1 MKLDDIE
8 GIKLLSNGKDVIAQ
22 SQIGEYTAENVID
35 GRKDTYWMASPY
47 YQWLKLDLGNGYP
60 VNRIQLDFGRDRN
73 RYYHYYM
80 EYSMDNLNW
89 ELAIEKVDNT
99 ISDTDEI
106 DYDVSF
112 HARYIRITM
121 TYCSLA
127 MNVKIYNINI
137 YGYENNVSFDNRLCC
152 VGWKVPAVN
161 CDVSEG
167 FECIEVSDTEDG
179 WPAHVMATQFAGSYI
194 HLKQVDFANHRIDQ
208 FRGSFGFPSKDREK
222 LIRVEIR
229 LDRIDGEIIGTMDIF
244 RQYTPWTILACD
256 IKREDNTLV
265 QGVHDVYFVLTRVDA
280 PQTLMV
286 HWLSF
291 VKKSPLPQPIQKPKS
306 IPLSEDGEYEVYF
319 GNLHSHTAFSD
330 GTAVPEYAYD
340 YARYKAG
347 LDFLAITEHSNLY
360 DETFDFDKSR
370 KWADLKRFAMEKTED
385 GAFLALIG
393 SETTWYNQFGHMNT
407 YNIDFYLNT
416 YELKYNDVSNYYNTV
431 KQYPNSIN
439 QWNHPWSC
447 GNRHLDNFEPY
458 DKNLDQV
465 LYMVEINHLES
476 PEQGGLSY
484 YISALDKGW
493 HVSPAGNQ
501 DNHNDQWGTQNHL
514 RTAVLMEKLT
524 TKHLYDA
531 IQNYRVYFT
540 CAVHLKV
547 WFWVNGAIMGSRT
560 KSSDEYFIRIKAGN
574 QLNESPIVK
583 AEIIGERGVVRNT
596 IHFEGHDVEATVTL
610 TGNERYYFLKVYQA
624 NDEFAA
630 TSPVWIE
637 G

>member
-1 MKLDDIE
+1 
-8 GIKLLSNGKDVIAQ
+8 
-22 SQIGEYTAENVID
+22 
-35 GRKDTYWMASPY
+35 
-47 YQWLKLDLGNGYP
+47 
-60 VNRIQLDFGRDRN
+60 
-73 RYYHYYM
+73 
-80 EYSMDNLNW
+80 
-89 ELAIEKVDNT
+89 
-99 ISDTDEI
+99 
-106 DYDVSF
+106 
-112 HARYIRITM
+112 
-121 TYCSLA
+121 
-127 MNVKIYNINI
+127 
-137 YGYENNVSFDNRLCC
+137 
-152 VGWKVPAVN
+152 
-161 CDVSEG
+161 
-167 FECIEVSDTEDG
+167 
-179 WPAHVMATQFAGSYI
+179 
-194 HLKQVDFANHRIDQ
+194 
-208 FRGSFGFPSKDREK
+208 
-222 LIRVEIR
+222 
-229 LDRIDGEIIGTMDIF
+229 
-244 RQYTPWTILACD
+244 
-256 IKREDNTLV
+256 
-265 QGVHDVYFVLTRVDA
+265 
-280 PQTLMV
+280 MV

-360 DETFDFDKSR
+360 DEAFDFDKSR

-547 WFWVNGAIMGSRT
+547 WFWVNGAIMGSRI
-560 KSSDEYFIRIKAGN
+560 KSSDEYLIRIKAGN
-574 QLNESPIVK
+574 QADESPIVK
-583 AEIIGERGVVRNT
+583 AEIIGERGI
-596 IHFEGHDVEATVTL
+596 IHHTFNFEGHDVEATVTL

-630 TSPVWIE
+630 TSPIWIE